1 MMAETNSV
9 KETRPTPDPTVLTT
23 EQLLR
28 EVTAAKDIMGAR
40 MDGIDST
47 LGLLQAHMSGR
58 QAAIDSA
65 IHHLNDVFT
74 ERFASIAIQFI
85 ERDKRTDQLS
95 IADKT
100 AIAAALQAQKEAAG
114 ATNESN
120 SVSNI
125 KMETNFTKLI
135 EQGQTLLQTVMK
147 NTEAQINDLKSRLDK
162 GEGRTSISDP
172 ATTDVLKQL
181 TIAVSN
187 LDQTRNESKG
197 RTKAMDDGRAY
208 LVAFGAM
215 IVTAIAIVGF
225 ILHH

>member
-1 MMAETNSV
+1 MATINGV
-9 KETRPTPDPTVLTT
+9 KENRPTPDPTVLTT

-28 EVTAAKDIMGAR
+28 EVNAAKEVLGAR
-40 MDGIDST
+40 MTGMEGMLNLMQTQMST
-47 LGLLQAHMSGR
+47 R
-58 QAAIDSA
+58 QVDINAAIE
-65 IHHLNDVFT
+65 HLKDLFG
-74 ERFASIAIQFI
+74 ERFASIATQFI

-147 NTEAQINDLKSRLDK
+147 NTEAQINDLNSRL
-162 GEGRTSISDP
+162 EI
-172 ATTDVLKQL
+172 
-181 TIAVSN
+181 
-187 LDQTRNESKG
+187 
-197 RTKAMDDGRAY
+197 GRAH
-208 LVAFGAM
+208 V
-215 IVTAIAIVGF
+215 
-225 ILHH
+225 